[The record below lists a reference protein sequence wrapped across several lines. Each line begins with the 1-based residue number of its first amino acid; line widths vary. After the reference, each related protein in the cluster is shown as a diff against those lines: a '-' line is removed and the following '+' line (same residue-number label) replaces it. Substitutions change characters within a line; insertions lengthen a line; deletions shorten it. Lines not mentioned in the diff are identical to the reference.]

1 MKELFIKALKAIPAI
16 LLLWAMEFV
25 FLLMLFR

>member
-1 MKELFIKALKAIPAI
+1 MKELFIKSLKYIPSI

-25 FLLMLFR
+25 FLLMLLR